1 MSTLLEKSIEAAE
14 LHPGDSISV
23 ELSHPEVGMLP
34 PRVGMLPPKQ
44 SILREAAP
52 KAKEIGWCVLCSSCC
67 IAVVREL
74 QTRPRPFS

>member
-34 PRVGMLPPKQ
+34 PKQ
-44 SILREAAP
+44 SILREAAL
-52 KAKEIGWCVLCSSCC
+52 KAKEIGWCVVA
-67 IAVVREL
+67 IA
-74 QTRPRPFS
+74 

>member
-34 PRVGMLPPKQ
+34 PKQ

-52 KAKEIGWCVLCSSCC
+52 KAKEISWCVV
-67 IAVVREL
+67 AVA
-74 QTRPRPFS
+74 